1 MLGFLLGGGAL
12 KLGSGWAAAAQSIR
26 LRAVGVRMGR
36 EGIDAVAA
44 FNKLRDV
51 ARSSERKVADVA
63 AQLLARIPGNL
74 P

>member
-1 MLGFLLGGGAL
+1 VV
-12 KLGSGWAAAAQSIR
+12 IE
-26 LRAVGVRMGR
+26 RAVGVRMGR

-44 FNKLRDV
+44 FNKLRGV

-63 AQLLARIPGNL
+63 AELLARIPGNL